1 MKDKLVGSVEA
12 ADKAFMKKAKAHW
25 DNRTH
30 PTGSLG
36 ALEAMTIRLAGI
48 QRKVVPSVEKTA
60 IVVFCADNG
69 VVAEDVSSSPPVFTQ
84 MLANAIARGE
94 TGVAALSKWVNSQ
107 LYIVDM
113 GMNKDVAR
121 EDKIIDASLRK
132 GTGNIAVEPAMSR
145 DEAIEAIS
153 RGKDVAKAAIKNGA
167 SMIGTG
173 ELGIGNTTTSA
184 ALLCALTGESAED
197 CVGYGAGITEVQL
210 AKKVAVVKKAVAR
223 AGDGDGDVI
232 HKIAQ
237 VGGLDLAGLVGAFLA
252 CAEERTAAVVDGFVT
267 GVAALAAIQ
276 MAPEARDYIFL
287 SHKSAEKASVL
298 VNRHMG
304 MEPPLDL
311 AMRLG
316 EGSGCPLFF
325 QLMEGAI
332 YAMKNMG
339 SMEDNAIDPGL
350 LVNIEKESL

>member
-84 MLANAIARGE
+84 MLANAMARGE
-94 TGVAALSKWVNSQ
+94 TGVAALSRRTGSE

-121 EDKIIDASLRK
+121 EAKIIDASLRP
-132 GTGNIAVEPAMSR
+132 GTGNIAEEPAMSR
-145 DEAIEAIS
+145 DEAIEAIK
-153 RGKDVAKAAIKNGA
+153 RGMDITKAAIKKGA

-197 CVGYGAGITEVQL
+197 CVGYGGGITEAQL

-223 AGDGDGDVI
+223 AGDGDVI

-252 CAEERTAAVVDGFVT
+252 CAEEKTAAVVDGFVT

-287 SHKSAEKASVL
+287 SHKSAEKASAL

-325 QLMEGAI
+325 QLMDGAI

>member
-48 QRKVVPSVEKTA
+48 QRRVVPSVEKTA

-84 MLANAIARGE
+84 MLANAMARGE
-94 TGVAALSKWVNSQ
+94 TGVAALSRRAGSE
-107 LYIVDM
+107 LLIVDM
-113 GMNKDVAR
+113 GMNEDVAR
-121 EDKIIDASLRK
+121 EAKIIDASLRP
-132 GTGNIAVEPAMSR
+132 GTGNIAEEPAMCR
-145 DEAIEAIS
+145 EEAIEAIK
-153 RGKDVAKAAIKNGA
+153 RGMDVTRKAIKNGA

-223 AGDGDGDVI
+223 AGDGDVI

-252 CAEERTAAVVDGFVT
+252 CAEEKTAAVVDGFVT

-287 SHKSAEKASVL
+287 SHKSAEKASAF

>member
-84 MLANAIARGE
+84 MLANAMARGE
-94 TGVAALSKWVNSQ
+94 TGVAALSRRTDSE

-113 GMNKDVAR
+113 GMNEDVAR
-121 EDKIIDASLRK
+121 EAKIIDASLRK
-132 GTGNIAVEPAMSR
+132 GTGNIAEEPAMRR
-145 DEAIEAIS
+145 DEAIEAIK
-153 RGKDVAKAAIKNGA
+153 RGMDITKAAIKKGA

-197 CVGYGAGITEVQL
+197 CVGYGAGITEAQL
-210 AKKVAVVKKAVAR
+210 AKKVVVVKKAVAR
-223 AGDGDGDVI
+223 AGDGDVI

>member
-84 MLANAIARGE
+84 MLANAMARGE
-94 TGVAALSKWVNSQ
+94 TGVAALSRRTDSE

-113 GMNKDVAR
+113 GMNEDMAR
-121 EDKIIDASLRK
+121 EAKIIDASLRT
-132 GTGNIAVEPAMSR
+132 GTGNIAEEPAMRR
-145 DEAIEAIS
+145 DEAIEAIK
-153 RGKDVAKAAIKNGA
+153 RGMDITKAAIKKGA

-197 CVGYGAGITEVQL
+197 CVGYGAGITEAQL

-223 AGDGDGDVI
+223 AGDGDVI

-252 CAEERTAAVVDGFVT
+252 CAEEKTAAVVDGFVT

-287 SHKSAEKASVL
+287 SHKSAEKASAL

-304 MEPPLDL
+304 MEPPMDL

-325 QLMEGAI
+325 QLMDGAI

>member
-48 QRKVVPSVEKTA
+48 QRKVIPSVEKTA

-84 MLANAIARGE
+84 MLANAMARGE
-94 TGVAALSKWVNSQ
+94 TGVAALSRRTDSE

-113 GMNKDVAR
+113 GMNEDMAR
-121 EDKIIDASLRK
+121 EAKIIDASLRP
-132 GTGNIAVEPAMSR
+132 GTGNIAVEPAMRR
-145 DEAIEAIS
+145 DEAIEAIK
-153 RGKDVAKAAIKNGA
+153 RGMDITKAAIKNGV

-197 CVGYGAGITEVQL
+197 CVGYGAGITEAQL
-210 AKKVAVVKKAVAR
+210 AKKVAVVKKAVTR
-223 AGDGDGDVI
+223 AGDGDVI

-252 CAEERTAAVVDGFVT
+252 CAEEKTAAVVDGFVT

-276 MAPEARDYIFL
+276 LAPEARDYIFL
-287 SHKSAEKASVL
+287 SHKSAEKASAL
-298 VNRHMG
+298 VSRHMG

>member
-84 MLANAIARGE
+84 MLANAMARGE
-94 TGVAALSKWVNSQ
+94 TGVAALSRRTDSE

-113 GMNKDVAR
+113 GMNEDMAR
-121 EDKIIDASLRK
+121 EAKIIDASLRT
-132 GTGNIAVEPAMSR
+132 GTGNIAEEPAMSR
-145 DEAIEAIS
+145 DEAIEAIK
-153 RGKDVAKAAIKNGA
+153 RGMDITKAAIKNGG

-197 CVGYGAGITEVQL
+197 CVGYGAGITEAQL

-223 AGDGDGDVI
+223 TGDGDVI

-252 CAEERTAAVVDGFVT
+252 CAEEKTAAVVDGFVT

-276 MAPEARDYIFL
+276 LAPEARDYIFL
-287 SHKSAEKASVL
+287 SHKSAEKASAL

-325 QLMEGAI
+325 QLMDGAI

-339 SMEDNAIDPGL
+339 SMEDNAINPGL

>member
-12 ADKAFMKKAKAHW
+12 ADKEFMKKAKAYW
-25 DNRTH
+25 DKRTH

-48 QRKVVPSVEKTA
+48 QRKGMPSVEKKA

-84 MLANAIARGE
+84 MLANAMARGE
-94 TGVAALSKWVNSQ
+94 TGVATLSKWAESE
-107 LYIVDM
+107 LYIVDI

-121 EDKIIDASLRK
+121 ESNIIDASLRP

-145 DEAIEAIS
+145 DEAVKAIG
-153 RGKDVAKAAIKNGA
+153 RGMDVAKAAIKNGA
-167 SMIGTG
+167 RMVGTG

-197 CVGYGAGITEVQL
+197 CVGYGAGITEAQL

-223 AGDGDGDVI
+223 AGDGDVT

-237 VGGLDLAGLVGAFLA
+237 VGGLDLAGLVGVFLA
-252 CAEERTAAVVDGFVT
+252 CAEEKVAAVVDGFVT

-276 MAPEARDYIFL
+276 LAPNVKDYIFL
-287 SHKSAEKASVL
+287 SHKSAEKASAL

-311 AMRLG
+311 SMRLG

-325 QLMEGAI
+325 QLMDGAI
-332 YAMKNMG
+332 YAMNNMG
-339 SMEDNAIDPGL
+339 SIEDNAIDPGL

>member
-48 QRKVVPSVEKTA
+48 QRRVVPSVEKTA

-84 MLANAIARGE
+84 MLANAMARGE
-94 TGVAALSKWVNSQ
+94 TGVAALSRRAGSE
-107 LYIVDM
+107 LLIVDM
-113 GMNKDVAR
+113 GMNEDVAR
-121 EDKIIDASLRK
+121 EAKIIDASLRP
-132 GTGNIAVEPAMSR
+132 GTGNIAEEPAMSR
-145 DEAIEAIS
+145 DEAIEAIK
-153 RGKDVAKAAIKNGA
+153 RGMDVTRKAIKNGA

-223 AGDGDGDVI
+223 AGDGDVI

-252 CAEERTAAVVDGFVT
+252 CAEEKTAAVVDGFVT
-267 GVAALAAIQ
+267 GVAALAVIQ

-287 SHKSAEKASVL
+287 SHKSAEKASAL

-311 AMRLG
+311 SMRLG

>member
-48 QRKVVPSVEKTA
+48 QRRVVPSVEKTA

-84 MLANAIARGE
+84 MLANAMARGE
-94 TGVAALSKWVNSQ
+94 TGVAALSRRVDSE
-107 LYIVDM
+107 LLIVDM
-113 GMNKDVAR
+113 GMNEDVAR
-121 EDKIIDASLRK
+121 EAKIIDASLRP
-132 GTGNIAVEPAMSR
+132 GTGNIAEEPAMR
-145 DEAIEAIS
+145 REEAIEAIK
-153 RGKDVAKAAIKNGA
+153 RGMDITKAAIKKGA

-223 AGDGDGDVI
+223 AGDGDVI

-252 CAEERTAAVVDGFVT
+252 CADEKTAAVVDGFVT

-287 SHKSAEKASVL
+287 SHKSEEKASGL

>member
-48 QRKVVPSVEKTA
+48 QRRVVPSVEKTA

-84 MLANAIARGE
+84 MLANAMARGE
-94 TGVAALSKWVNSQ
+94 TGVAALSRRAGSE
-107 LYIVDM
+107 LLIVDM
-113 GMNKDVAR
+113 GMNEDVAR
-121 EDKIIDASLRK
+121 EAKIIDASLRP
-132 GTGNIAVEPAMSR
+132 GTGNIAEEPAMR
-145 DEAIEAIS
+145 REEAIEAIK
-153 RGKDVAKAAIKNGA
+153 RGMDITKAAIKKGA

-197 CVGYGAGITEVQL
+197 CVGYGAGITEAQL
-210 AKKVAVVKKAVAR
+210 EKKVAVVKKAVAR
-223 AGDGDGDVI
+223 AGDGDVI

-252 CAEERTAAVVDGFVT
+252 CAEEKTAAVVDGFVT

-276 MAPEARDYIFL
+276 MAPNARDYIFL
-287 SHKSAEKASVL
+287 SHKSAEKASAL

>member
-1 MKDKLVGSVEA
+1 MKDTLVGSVEA
-12 ADKAFMKKAKAHW
+12 TDKAFMKKAKAHW

-84 MLANAIARGE
+84 MLANAMARGE
-94 TGVAALSKWVNSQ
+94 TGVAALSRRVNSE

-121 EDKIIDASLRK
+121 EAKIIDASLRK
-132 GTGNIAVEPAMSR
+132 GTGNIAEEPAMR
-145 DEAIEAIS
+145 REEAIEAIK
-153 RGKDVAKAAIKNGA
+153 RGMDITKAAIKNGA

-197 CVGYGAGITEVQL
+197 CVGYGAGITEAQL
-210 AKKVAVVKKAVAR
+210 EKKVAVVKKAVAR
-223 AGDGDGDVI
+223 AGDGDVI

-252 CAEERTAAVVDGFVT
+252 CAEEKTAAVVDGFVT

-287 SHKSAEKASVL
+287 SHKSAEKASAL

>member
-12 ADKAFMKKAKAHW
+12 ADKEFMKKAKAHW

-84 MLANAIARGE
+84 MLANAMARGE
-94 TGVAALSKWVNSQ
+94 TGVAALSRRAGSE
-107 LYIVDM
+107 LLIVDM
-113 GMNKDVAR
+113 GMNEDVAR
-121 EDKIIDASLRK
+121 EAKIIDASLRK
-132 GTGNIAVEPAMSR
+132 GTGNIAAEPAMCR
-145 DEAIEAIS
+145 EEAIEAIK
-153 RGKDVAKAAIKNGA
+153 RGMDVTRKAIKNGA
-167 SMIGTG
+167 SMIGIG

-197 CVGYGAGITEVQL
+197 CVGYGAGITEAQL

-223 AGDGDGDVI
+223 AGDGDVI

-252 CAEERTAAVVDGFVT
+252 CAEEKTAAVVDGFVT
-267 GVAALAAIQ
+267 GVAALAVIQ

-287 SHKSAEKASVL
+287 SHKSAEKASAL
-298 VNRHMG
+298 VNWHMG

-311 AMRLG
+311 SMRLG

>member
-48 QRKVVPSVEKTA
+48 QRRVVPSVEKTA

-84 MLANAIARGE
+84 MLANAMARGE
-94 TGVAALSKWVNSQ
+94 TGVAALSRRAGSE
-107 LYIVDM
+107 LLIVDM
-113 GMNKDVAR
+113 GMNEDVAR
-121 EDKIIDASLRK
+121 EAKIIDASLRP
-132 GTGNIAVEPAMSR
+132 GTGNIAEEPAMR
-145 DEAIEAIS
+145 REEAIEAIK
-153 RGKDVAKAAIKNGA
+153 RGMDITKAAIKKGA

-197 CVGYGAGITEVQL
+197 CVGYGAGITEAQL
-210 AKKVAVVKKAVAR
+210 EKKVAVVKKAVAR
-223 AGDGDGDVI
+223 AGDGDVI

-237 VGGLDLAGLVGAFLA
+237 VGGFDLAGLVGAFLA
-252 CAEERTAAVVDGFVT
+252 CAEEKTAAVVDGFVT

-287 SHKSAEKASVL
+287 SHKSAEKASAL

-311 AMRLG
+311 SMRLG

>member
-1 MKDKLVGSVEA
+1 MIDKTIATIALADRNYMKR
-12 ADKAFMKKAKAHW
+12 AKAHW

-48 QRKVVPSVEKTA
+48 QRKVIPSVEKKA

-69 VVAEDVSSSPPVFTQ
+69 VVAEDVSSSPPIFTQ
-84 MLANAIARGE
+84 MLANAMARGE
-94 TGVAALSKWVNSQ
+94 TGVATLGRWAKSELF
-107 LYIVDM
+107 IVDI
-113 GMNKDVAR
+113 GMNR
-121 EDKIIDASLRK
+121 ELERESNIINAAVRP
-132 GTGNIAVEPAMSR
+132 GTGDIAKEAAMSR
-145 DEAIEAIS
+145 EEAVKAIE
-153 RGKDVAKAAIKNGA
+153 RGMEVAKGAIRNGA
-167 SMIGTG
+167 RMVGTG

-184 ALLCALTGESAED
+184 ALFCALTGESAED
-197 CVGYGAGITEVQL
+197 CVGYGAGITEAQL

-223 AGDGDGDVI
+223 AGEGDVI

-237 VGGLDLAGLVGAFLA
+237 VGGMDLAGLVGVFLA
-252 CAEERTAAVVDGFVT
+252 CAEEKVAAVVDGFVT
-267 GVAALAAIQ
+267 GVAALATIQ
-276 MAPEARDYIFL
+276 LAPNVKDYIFL
-287 SHKSAEKASVL
+287 SHKSAEKASAL
-298 VNRHMG
+298 VNRHIG

-311 AMRLG
+311 SMRLG

-325 QLMEGAI
+325 QLMDGAI

-350 LVNIEKESL
+350 LVNIDKESL

>member
-25 DNRTH
+25 GNRTH

-48 QRKVVPSVEKTA
+48 QRRVVPSVEKTA

-84 MLANAIARGE
+84 MLANAMARGE
-94 TGVAALSKWVNSQ
+94 TGVAALSRRAGSE
-107 LYIVDM
+107 LLIVDM
-113 GMNKDVAR
+113 GMNEDVAR
-121 EDKIIDASLRK
+121 EAKIIDASLRP
-132 GTGNIAVEPAMSR
+132 GTGNIAEEPAMSR
-145 DEAIEAIS
+145 DEAIEAIK
-153 RGKDVAKAAIKNGA
+153 RGIDVTRKAIKNGA

-197 CVGYGAGITEVQL
+197 CVGYGAGITEAQL
-210 AKKVAVVKKAVAR
+210 EKKVAVVKKAVAR
-223 AGDGDGDVI
+223 AGDGDVI

-252 CAEERTAAVVDGFVT
+252 CAEENTAAVVDGFVT

-287 SHKSAEKASVL
+287 SHKSAEKASAL

>member
-84 MLANAIARGE
+84 MLANAMARGE
-94 TGVAALSKWVNSQ
+94 TGVAALSRRTDSE

-113 GMNKDVAR
+113 GMNEDVAR
-121 EDKIIDASLRK
+121 EAKIIDASLRK
-132 GTGNIAVEPAMSR
+132 GTGNIAEEPAMRR
-145 DEAIEAIS
+145 DEAIEAIK
-153 RGKDVAKAAIKNGA
+153 RGMDITKAAIKKGA

-223 AGDGDGDVI
+223 AGDGDVI

-237 VGGLDLAGLVGAFLA
+237 VGGLDLAGLVGAFMA
-252 CAEERTAAVVDGFVT
+252 CAEEKTAAVVDGFVT

-287 SHKSAEKASVL
+287 SHKSAEKASAL

>member
-1 MKDKLVGSVEA
+1 MKDKQIESVES
-12 ADKAFMKKAKAHW
+12 ADRDAMKWAKAYW
-25 DNRTH
+25 DKRTH

-48 QRKVVPSVEKTA
+48 QRKGMPSVEKRA

-69 VVAEDVSSSPPVFTQ
+69 VVTEDVSSSPPVFTQ
-84 MLANAIARGE
+84 MLANAMARGE
-94 TGVAALSKWVNSQ
+94 TGVATLSKWAESE
-107 LYIVDM
+107 LYIVDI

-121 EDKIIDASLRK
+121 EPNIIDASLRP

-145 DEAIEAIS
+145 DEATEAIR
-153 RGKDVAKAAIKNGA
+153 RGMDVAKAAIKKGA
-167 SMIGTG
+167 SMVGTG
-173 ELGIGNTTTSA
+173 ELGIGNTTTAA
-184 ALLCALTGESAED
+184 ALICALTGESAED
-197 CVGYGAGITEVQL
+197 CVGYGAGITEAQL

-223 AGDGDGDVI
+223 AGDGDVT

-237 VGGLDLAGLVGAFLA
+237 VGGLDLAGLVGVFLA
-252 CAEERTAAVVDGFVT
+252 CAEEKVAAVVDGFVT

-276 MAPEARDYIFL
+276 LAPNVKDYIFL
-287 SHKSAEKASVL
+287 SHKSAEKASAL

-311 AMRLG
+311 SMRLG

-325 QLMEGAI
+325 QLMDGAI

-339 SMEDNAIDPGL
+339 SIEDNAIDPGL

>member
-84 MLANAIARGE
+84 MLANAMARGE
-94 TGVAALSKWVNSQ
+94 TGVAALSRRVNSE

-121 EDKIIDASLRK
+121 EAKIIDASLRT
-132 GTGNIAVEPAMSR
+132 GTGNIAEEPAMSR
-145 DEAIEAIS
+145 DEAIEAIK
-153 RGKDVAKAAIKNGA
+153 RGMDITKAAIKNGA

-197 CVGYGAGITEVQL
+197 CVGYGAGITEAQL

-223 AGDGDGDVI
+223 AGDGDVI
-232 HKIAQ
+232 YKIAQ

-252 CAEERTAAVVDGFVT
+252 CAEEKTAAVVDGFVT

-287 SHKSAEKASVL
+287 SHKSAEKASAL

-325 QLMEGAI
+325 QLMDGAI

>member
-48 QRKVVPSVEKTA
+48 QRRVVPSVEKTA

-84 MLANAIARGE
+84 MLANAMARGE
-94 TGVAALSKWVNSQ
+94 TGVAALSRRAGSE
-107 LYIVDM
+107 LLIVDM
-113 GMNKDVAR
+113 GMNEDVAR
-121 EDKIIDASLRK
+121 EAKIIDASLRK
-132 GTGNIAVEPAMSR
+132 GTGNIAEEPAMSR
-145 DEAIEAIS
+145 DEAIEAIK
-153 RGKDVAKAAIKNGA
+153 RGMDITKAAIKKGA

-223 AGDGDGDVI
+223 AGAGDVI

-252 CAEERTAAVVDGFVT
+252 CAEEKTAAVVDGFVT
-267 GVAALAAIQ
+267 GVAALAVIQ

-287 SHKSAEKASVL
+287 SHKSAEKASAL

-311 AMRLG
+311 SMRLG

>member
-84 MLANAIARGE
+84 MLANAMARGE
-94 TGVAALSKWVNSQ
+94 TGVAALSRRTDSE

-113 GMNKDVAR
+113 GMNEDMAR
-121 EDKIIDASLRK
+121 EAKIIDASLRP
-132 GTGNIAVEPAMSR
+132 GTGNIAEEPAMR
-145 DEAIEAIS
+145 REEVIEAIS

-197 CVGYGAGITEVQL
+197 CVGYGAGITEAQL
-210 AKKVAVVKKAVAR
+210 EKKVAVVKKAVAR
-223 AGDGDGDVI
+223 AGDGDVI

-252 CAEERTAAVVDGFVT
+252 CAEEKTAAVVDGFVT

-276 MAPEARDYIFL
+276 MAPNARDYIFL
-287 SHKSAEKASVL
+287 SHKSAEKASAL

>member
-48 QRKVVPSVEKTA
+48 QRRVVPSVEKTA

-84 MLANAIARGE
+84 MLANAMARGE
-94 TGVAALSKWVNSQ
+94 TGVAALSRRADSE
-107 LYIVDM
+107 LFIVDM
-113 GMNKDVAR
+113 GMNEDVAR
-121 EDKIIDASLRK
+121 EAKIIDASLRK
-132 GTGNIAVEPAMSR
+132 GTGNIAEEPAMSR
-145 DEAIEAIS
+145 DEAIEAIK
-153 RGKDVAKAAIKNGA
+153 RGMDITKAAIKKGA

-197 CVGYGAGITEVQL
+197 CVGYGAGITEAQL

-223 AGDGDGDVI
+223 AGDGDVI

-252 CAEERTAAVVDGFVT
+252 CAEEKTAAVVDGFVT

-287 SHKSAEKASVL
+287 SHKSAEKASAL

-311 AMRLG
+311 SMRLG

>member
-84 MLANAIARGE
+84 MLANAMARGE
-94 TGVAALSKWVNSQ
+94 TGVAALSRRTDSE

-113 GMNKDVAR
+113 GMNEDMAR
-121 EDKIIDASLRK
+121 EAKIIDASLRT
-132 GTGNIAVEPAMSR
+132 GTGNIAEEPAMRR
-145 DEAIEAIS
+145 DEAIEAIK
-153 RGKDVAKAAIKNGA
+153 RGMDITKAAIKKGA

-197 CVGYGAGITEVQL
+197 CVGYGAGITEAQL

-223 AGDGDGDVI
+223 AGDGDVI

-252 CAEERTAAVVDGFVT
+252 CAEEKTAAVVDGFVT

-287 SHKSAEKASVL
+287 SHKSAEKASAL

>member
-48 QRKVVPSVEKTA
+48 QRRVVPSVEKTA

-84 MLANAIARGE
+84 MLANAMARGE
-94 TGVAALSKWVNSQ
+94 TGVAALSRRAGSE
-107 LYIVDM
+107 LLIVDM
-113 GMNKDVAR
+113 GMNEDVAR
-121 EDKIIDASLRK
+121 EAKIIDASLRK
-132 GTGNIAVEPAMSR
+132 GTGNIAEEPAMSR
-145 DEAIEAIS
+145 DEAIEAIK
-153 RGKDVAKAAIKNGA
+153 RGMDITKAAIKKGA

-197 CVGYGAGITEVQL
+197 CVGYGAGITEAQL
-210 AKKVAVVKKAVAR
+210 EKKVAVVKKAVAR
-223 AGDGDGDVI
+223 AGDGDVI

-252 CAEERTAAVVDGFVT
+252 CAEEKTAAVVDGFVT

-287 SHKSAEKASVL
+287 SHKSEEKASGL

>member
-69 VVAEDVSSSPPVFTQ
+69 VVAEDVSSSPPAFTQ
-84 MLANAIARGE
+84 MLANAMARGE
-94 TGVAALSKWVNSQ
+94 TGVAALSRRAGSE
-107 LYIVDM
+107 LLIVDM
-113 GMNKDVAR
+113 GMNEDVAR
-121 EDKIIDASLRK
+121 EAKIIDASLRK
-132 GTGNIAVEPAMSR
+132 GTGNIAEEPAMSR
-145 DEAIEAIS
+145 DEAIEAIK
-153 RGKDVAKAAIKNGA
+153 RGMDVTRKAIKNGA

-197 CVGYGAGITEVQL
+197 CVGYGAGITEAQL
-210 AKKVAVVKKAVAR
+210 EKKVAVVKKAVAR
-223 AGDGDGDVI
+223 AGDGDVI

-252 CAEERTAAVVDGFVT
+252 CAEEKTAAVVDGFVT

-287 SHKSAEKASVL
+287 SHKSAEKASAL

>member
-84 MLANAIARGE
+84 MLANAMARGE
-94 TGVAALSKWVNSQ
+94 TGVAALSRRTDSE

-113 GMNKDVAR
+113 GMNEDMAR
-121 EDKIIDASLRK
+121 EAKIIDASLRT
-132 GTGNIAVEPAMSR
+132 GTGNIAEEPAMRR
-145 DEAIEAIS
+145 DEAIEAIK
-153 RGKDVAKAAIKNGA
+153 RGMDITKAAIKKGA

-197 CVGYGAGITEVQL
+197 CVGYGAGITEAQL

-223 AGDGDGDVI
+223 AGDGDVI

-237 VGGLDLAGLVGAFLA
+237 VGGLDLAGLVGAFMA
-252 CAEERTAAVVDGFVT
+252 CAEEKTAAVVDGFVT

-287 SHKSAEKASVL
+287 SHKSAEKASAL

>member
-1 MKDKLVGSVEA
+1 MIDELIRGIGPADREA
-12 ADKAFMKKAKAHW
+12 MRKAKAHW

-36 ALEAMTIRLAGI
+36 DLEAMTVRLAGI
-48 QRKVVPSVEKTA
+48 QGRTFPDVDKKAV
-60 IVVFCADNG
+60 IVFCADNG
-69 VVAEDVSSSPPVFTQ
+69 VVAEDVSSSPQVFTQ
-84 MLANAIARGE
+84 MLANAMARGE
-94 TGVAALSKWVNSQ
+94 TGVAALSAWADTELV
-107 LYIVDM
+107 IVDI
-113 GMNKDVAR
+113 GMNEDMER
-121 EDKIIDASLRK
+121 EPTILNASLRP
-132 GTGNIAVEPAMSR
+132 GTGNIAVEPAMTREEALRALERGANVAR
-145 DEAIEAIS
+145 DVIA
-153 RGKDVAKAAIKNGA
+153 RGARMV
-167 SMIGTG
+167 GTG

-197 CVGYGAGITEVQL
+197 CVGYGAGITEAQL

-223 AGDGDGDVI
+223 AGDGDVI

-252 CAEERTAAVVDGFVT
+252 CADEKTAAVVDGFVT

-287 SHKSAEKASVL
+287 SHKSEEKASGL

>member
-84 MLANAIARGE
+84 MLANAMARGE
-94 TGVAALSKWVNSQ
+94 TGVAALSRRTDSE

-113 GMNKDVAR
+113 GMNEDMAR
-121 EDKIIDASLRK
+121 EAKIIDASLRT
-132 GTGNIAVEPAMSR
+132 GTGNIAEEPAMRR
-145 DEAIEAIS
+145 DEAIEAIK
-153 RGKDVAKAAIKNGA
+153 RGMDITKAAIKKGA

-197 CVGYGAGITEVQL
+197 CVGYGAGITEAQL

-223 AGDGDGDVI
+223 AGDGDVI

-252 CAEERTAAVVDGFVT
+252 CAEEKTAAVVDGFVT

-276 MAPEARDYIFL
+276 LAPEARDYIFL
-287 SHKSAEKASVL
+287 SHKSAEKASAL

>member
-48 QRKVVPSVEKTA
+48 QRRVVPSVEKTA

-84 MLANAIARGE
+84 MLANAMARGE
-94 TGVAALSKWVNSQ
+94 TGVAALSRRVDSE
-107 LYIVDM
+107 LLIVDM
-113 GMNKDVAR
+113 GMNEDVAR
-121 EDKIIDASLRK
+121 EAKIIDASLRP
-132 GTGNIAVEPAMSR
+132 GTGNIAEEPAMR
-145 DEAIEAIS
+145 REEAIEAIK
-153 RGKDVAKAAIKNGA
+153 RGMDITKAAIKKGA

-223 AGDGDGDVI
+223 AGDGDVI

-252 CAEERTAAVVDGFVT
+252 CAEEKTAAVVDGFVT

-276 MAPEARDYIFL
+276 MAPEARDNIFL
-287 SHKSAEKASVL
+287 SHKSAEKASAL

>member
-60 IVVFCADNG
+60 IVVFCSDNG

-84 MLANAIARGE
+84 MLANAMARGE
-94 TGVAALSKWVNSQ
+94 TGIAALSKWAGSE

-113 GMNKDVAR
+113 GMNEDMAR
-121 EDKIIDASLRK
+121 EAKIIDASLRK
-132 GTGNIAVEPAMSR
+132 GTGNIAEEPAMSR
-145 DEAIEAIS
+145 DEAIEAIK
-153 RGKDVAKAAIKNGA
+153 RGMDITKAAIKKGA

-197 CVGYGAGITEVQL
+197 CVGYGAGITEAQL

-223 AGDGDGDVI
+223 AGDGDVI

-252 CAEERTAAVVDGFVT
+252 CTEEKTAAVVDGFVT

-287 SHKSAEKASVL
+287 SHKSAEKASAL

>member
-48 QRKVVPSVEKTA
+48 QRMVVPSVEKTA

-84 MLANAIARGE
+84 MLANAMARGE
-94 TGVAALSKWVNSQ
+94 TGVAALSRRTDSE

-113 GMNKDVAR
+113 GMNEDMAR
-121 EDKIIDASLRK
+121 EAKIIDASLRP
-132 GTGNIAVEPAMSR
+132 GTGNIAEEPAMRR
-145 DEAIEAIS
+145 DEAIEAIK
-153 RGKDVAKAAIKNGA
+153 RGMDITKAAIKKGA

-223 AGDGDGDVI
+223 AGDGDVI

-252 CAEERTAAVVDGFVT
+252 CAEEKTAAVVDGFVT

-287 SHKSAEKASVL
+287 SHKSAEKASAL

-332 YAMKNMG
+332 YAMRNMG

>member
-84 MLANAIARGE
+84 MLANAMARGE
-94 TGVAALSKWVNSQ
+94 TGVAALSRRAGSE
-107 LYIVDM
+107 LLIVDM
-113 GMNKDVAR
+113 GMNEDVAR
-121 EDKIIDASLRK
+121 EAKIIDASLRP
-132 GTGNIAVEPAMSR
+132 GAGNIAEEPAMSR
-145 DEAIEAIS
+145 DEAIEAIK
-153 RGKDVAKAAIKNGA
+153 RGMDVTRKAIKNGA

-197 CVGYGAGITEVQL
+197 CVGYGAGITEAQL

-223 AGDGDGDVI
+223 AGDGDVI

-252 CAEERTAAVVDGFVT
+252 CAEEKTAAVVDGFVT

-287 SHKSAEKASVL
+287 SHKSAEKASAF